1 MNHKSIITA
10 FLLLVISYAFGQS
23 SGERNF
29 VFLLNDYS
37 PRGSALAGNLVAF
50 RGDVHTFFYNPA
62 GINGIEG
69 KEWSAAYVDHLLD
82 FQGGMA
88 VFSMMVPRVGRMAFH
103 LVYFNYGTFQET
115 DLFGE
120 YTGRTFSASE
130 MALGA
135 TLANT
140 LGGNFEYGVTV
151 KFIYSSLEHYT
162 ASALA
167 VDGGLLYTAPFMEG
181 LRMGISLSNLGIIL
195 NHYTDAQETMPFLM
209 RVGVAKRLA
218 HLPLTV
224 SLAINDLTRATDGP
238 AWKVLQRFSVGG
250 EFDVNTNI
258 RFRLGYQNDVN
269 ISTRPLSGRN
279 FAGISAG
286 VGILW
291 RTFRFDYS
299 YVSYGDLGS
308 MNRLGIT
315 GRF

>member
-1 MNHKSIITA
+1 MKNNRIFL
-10 FLLLVISYAFGQS
+10 FLLFALTGITFGQS

-29 VFLLNDYS
+29 LFLLNEYS

-50 RGDVHTFFYNPA
+50 RGDVDNFFYNPA
-62 GINGIEG
+62 GINGLEG
-69 KEWSAAYVDHLLD
+69 KVWSAAYVDHLLD

-88 VFSMMVPRVGRMAFH
+88 VFSMPVPRLGRMAVH
-103 LVYFNYGTFQET
+103 LIYFNYGTFQET
-115 DLFGE
+115 DIFGE
-120 YTGRTFSASE
+120 NTGRTFTASE

-140 LGGNFEYGVTV
+140 LGDHFEYGVSV
-151 KFIYSSLEHYT
+151 KFIYSSLERFN
-162 ASALA
+162 AAAIA

-181 LRMGISLSNLGIIL
+181 LRMGISLSNLGFAID
-195 NHYTDAQETMPFLM
+195 HYTDESETMPVLL
-209 RVGVAKRLA
+209 RVGLAKRLA
-218 HLPLTV
+218 HLPLTIT
-224 SLAINDLTRATDGP
+224 LAINDLTRATDGP
-238 AWKVLQRFSVGG
+238 AWEVLQRFSAGG
-250 EFDVNTNI
+250 EFDVNDNI

-279 FAGISAG
+279 FAGVSAG

-299 YVSYGDLGS
+299 YVSFGDLGGL
-308 MNRLGIT
+308 NRFGIT